1 MYTGVYLYIIIID
14 IYFLYTL
21 KNVFELCYY
30 LLLFVVS
37 I

>member
-14 IYFLYTL
+14 IYFLYML

-30 LLLFVVS
+30 LLLFVIS